1 MPPVESEKSIKS
13 TQESVKGAYAF
24 ACDILRRA
32 INWRFFVPSPPK
44 GGEGTTSQKS
54 KNDQFIE
61 WHGIKC
67 NRNVPPNP
75 S

>member
-32 INWRFFVPSPPK
+32 INWRFFVPSPFGRGANELPSPPK
-44 GGEGTTSQKS
+44 GGEGTT
-54 KNDQFIE
+54 
-61 WHGIKC
+61 
-67 NRNVPPNP
+67 
-75 S
+75 